1 MDFSYTMGM
10 EYQRKLAIAQEGKS
24 AFLFGPRLT
33 GKTYLL
39 KKTFPQAPYYDL
51 LRSDMFLRLSL
62 RPSILREELTNHPP
76 GTTVVIDEIQKLPLL
91 LDEVH
96 SLIEEKGLRFIMTG
110 SSARKLRRGGV
121 NLLGGRA
128 RSLRLHPLVSAE
140 IEDFN
145 LEKALAIGTLPSIY
159 GSDEAWED
167 LKAYCGTYLQ
177 EEIAAESVTRKL
189 DAFSRFLRSTA
200 LFSGEQV
207 NYEAWG
213 SDAMVPA
220 RTVRE
225 YFSILSDTLIGEM
238 LEPWRGGKKRKPAAA
253 GKFYFFDNG
262 VRNALAGIRSLAPG
276 SAQYGKSL
284 EHLVYSELRAW
295 LDYSKDDRALSF
307 WRTTDGKEVDFIV
320 GDDIAIEVKSAVLPE
335 ARHIKGLITLA
346 DEGAFRHRILA
357 CLAPAPRLLNGVKIL
372 HVMEFLQRLWAGAY
386 SPNRR

>member
-1 MDFSYTMGM
+1 MDYCYTTSM

-39 KKTFPQAPYYDL
+39 KKTFPQAAYYDL
-51 LRSDMFLRLSL
+51 LRSDTFLRLSL
-62 RPSILREELTNHPP
+62 RPSLLREELANYSP
-76 GTTVVIDEIQKLPLL
+76 GTTIIIDEIQKLPLL

-110 SSARKLRRGGV
+110 SSARKLRRGGI

-128 RSLRLHPLVSAE
+128 RSLRLHPLISAE
-140 IEDFN
+140 IGDFN
-145 LEKALAIGTLPSIY
+145 LEKALATGTLPSIY

-167 LKAYCGTYLQ
+167 LKAYCGTYLK
-177 EEIAAESVTRKL
+177 EEIAAESATRKL
-189 DAFSRFLRSTA
+189 DAFSRFLRSAA

-213 SDAMVPA
+213 SDAVVPS

-238 LEPWRGGKKRKPAAA
+238 LEPWRGGTKRKPASA

-262 VRNALAGIRSLAPG
+262 VRNALVGIRSLAPG
-276 SAQYGKSL
+276 TEQFGKSL
-284 EHLVYSELRAW
+284 EHLIYCELRAW
-295 LDYSKDDRALSF
+295 LDYTRDDRALSF
-307 WRTTDGKEVDFIV
+307 WRTSDGKEVDFIL
-320 GDDIAIEVKSAVLPE
+320 GDDIAIEVKSAVMPE
-335 ARHIKGLITLA
+335 ARDLKGLVSLA
-346 DEGAFRHRILA
+346 DEGVFRHRIMA
-357 CLAPAPRLLNGVKIL
+357 CLSPAPRLSNGIEIL
-372 HVMEFLQRLWAGAY
+372 PILEFLKRLWDGAY
-386 SPNRR
+386 A

>member
-1 MDFSYTMGM
+1 MDM
-10 EYQRKLAIAQEGKS
+10 EYQRRLAIAQEGKS

-39 KKTFPQAPYYDL
+39 KKTFPKATYYDL
-51 LRSDMFLRLSL
+51 LRSDTFLRLSL
-62 RPSILREELTNHPP
+62 RPSVLREELANHPP
-76 GTTVVIDEIQKLPLL
+76 GTSIIIDEIQKLPLL

-128 RSLRLHPLVSAE
+128 RSLHLHPLVSAE
-140 IEDFN
+140 IENFDI
-145 LEKALAIGTLPSIY
+145 EKALAIGTLPSIY
-159 GSDEAWED
+159 GSDEPWED

-177 EEIAAESVTRKL
+177 EEIAAESVTRRL
-189 DAFSRFLRSTA
+189 DAFSRFLRSAA

-238 LEPWRGGKKRKPAAA
+238 LEPWRGGKKRKPASA

-262 VRNALAGIRSLAPG
+262 VKNALAGIRSLAAG
-276 SAQYGKSL
+276 SEQFGKSL
-284 EHLVYSELRAW
+284 EHLVYCELRAW
-295 LDYSKDDRALSF
+295 LDYSRDDRALSF
-307 WRTTDGKEVDFIV
+307 WRTSDGKEVDFIV
-320 GDDIAIEVKSAVLPE
+320 GDDIAVEVKSAVMPE
-335 ARHIKGLITLA
+335 ARHLKGLVALA
-346 DEGAFRHRILA
+346 DEGVFRHRIMA
-357 CLAPAPRLLNGVKIL
+357 CLAPAPRELNGMEIL
-372 HVMEFLQRLWAGAY
+372 PIMDFLRRLWAGAY
-386 SPNRR
+386 SR

>member
-1 MDFSYTMGM
+1 M

-51 LRSDMFLRLSL
+51 LRSDTFLRLSL
-62 RPSILREELTNHPP
+62 KPSILREELANHPA
-76 GTTVVIDEIQKLPLL
+76 GTTIVIDEIQKLPLL

-96 SLIEEKGLRFIMTG
+96 SLIEDKRLRFIMTG

-128 RSLRLHPLVSAE
+128 RSLRLHPLTSAE
-140 IEDFN
+140 IEDFS
-145 LEKALAIGTLPSIY
+145 LEKALATGTLPSIY

-177 EEIAAESVTRKL
+177 EEIAAESLTRKL
-189 DAFSRFLRSTA
+189 EAFSRFLRTAA

-213 SDAMVPA
+213 SDAMVPS

-238 LEPWRGGKKRKPAAA
+238 LEPWRGGKKRKPAAM

-262 VRNALAGIRSLAPG
+262 VKNALAGIRALTPG
-276 SAQYGKSL
+276 SEQYGKSL
-284 EHLVYSELRAW
+284 EHLIYSELRAW

-307 WRTTDGKEVDFIV
+307 WRTTDGKEVDFII
-320 GDDIAIEVKSAVLPE
+320 GDTMGIEVKSAVMPA
-335 ARHIKGLITLA
+335 ARHIKGLVALA
-346 DEGAFRHRILA
+346 NEGAFHHRILV
-357 CLAPAPRLLNGVKIL
+357 CLAPAPRLLNGVEIL
-372 HVMEFLQRLWAGAY
+372 PVMEFLKRLWGGVY
-386 SPNRR
+386 SDGRPG

>member
-1 MDFSYTMGM
+1 MGM
-10 EYQRKLAIAQEGKS
+10 EYTRKLAIAQEGKS
-24 AFLFGPRLT
+24 AFLLGPRLT

-51 LRSDMFLRLSL
+51 LRSDTFLRLSL
-62 RPSILREELTNHPP
+62 KPSVLREELANHPP

-128 RSLRLHPLVSAE
+128 RSLRLHPLASVE

-145 LEKALAIGTLPSIY
+145 MEKALATGTLPSIY
-159 GSDEAWED
+159 GSAEAWED

-177 EEIAAESVTRKL
+177 EEIAAESAARKL
-189 DAFSRFLRSTA
+189 EAFSRFLRTAA

-213 SDAMVPA
+213 SDAMVPS

-262 VRNALAGIRSLAPG
+262 VKNALAGIRTLAPG
-276 SAQYGKSL
+276 SEQYGKSL
-284 EHLVYSELRAW
+284 EHFIYGELRAW
-295 LDYSKDDRALSF
+295 LDYSKDDRPLSF
-307 WRTTDGKEVDFIV
+307 WRTADGKEVDFII
-320 GDDIAIEVKSAVLPE
+320 GDTMAIEVKSAVMPE
-335 ARHIKGLITLA
+335 ARHIKGLVALD
-346 DEGAFRHRILA
+346 DEGAFHHRILV
-357 CLAPAPRLLNGVKIL
+357 CLAPAPRILNGVEIL
-372 HVMEFLQRLWAGAY
+372 PIIEFLKRLWDGAY
-386 SPNRR
+386 SGGYSF